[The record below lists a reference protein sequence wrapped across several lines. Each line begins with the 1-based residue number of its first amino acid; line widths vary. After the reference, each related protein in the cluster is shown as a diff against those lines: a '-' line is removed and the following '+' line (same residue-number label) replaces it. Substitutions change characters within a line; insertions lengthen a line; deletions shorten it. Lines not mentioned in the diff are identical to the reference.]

1 MIENK
6 GANAVEGTSQA
17 RSLVGRVR
25 RAAMIQQKYMHA
37 LGALIC
43 ALVLAFGVFV
53 ATGCSSV
60 LSPESDNDAVHL
72 IIKVPDTKHTAA
84 SDGTITSIDQV
95 IQRMVDA
102 YAEDHPEKNVTIEV
116 QTFEQDGYESN
127 IVECYGTDEA
137 ADILYADYF
146 NMTTFIHD
154 GRVVPLDDIIT
165 DEIRD
170 DIYDY
175 IWDESTFDGR
185 VYAMPYLTRQNV
197 LAYNKDLFYQ
207 AGLEDFVSI
216 NEIQSWS
223 HEEWDYVL
231 DTLAQNLPEGTY
243 PMMMYAKSDQGD
255 THIMA
260 LLGSRGSTLY
270 DESGH
275 MILSE
280 PEGVAGL
287 EEICQG
293 VDRGWFPPHA
303 QNLDINDCSSLFK
316 QGQLAIYFLN
326 NVSYAR
332 YGSSV
337 GLVNFP
343 GTDGG
348 IATTFTSGFEVFDND
363 DPNRVAAAKDFLSYV
378 YSNQDLLAYAA
389 GALPASQSVAQ
400 EYRYEIQG
408 FDLFEDNYTNVI
420 NIFGDN
426 PDVRGVREHFH
437 VVIADLLAGR
447 ITAEEAAQTLDETC
461 NAVIDEGYATSQL
474 HK

>member
-1 MIENK
+1 MGGTQQNRRK
-6 GANAVEGTSQA
+6 GRAKSQGAWFSGIRMRVVCVALSVVLVVSGTCLFA
-17 RSLVGRVR
+17 
-25 RAAMIQQKYMHA
+25 
-37 LGALIC
+37 
-43 ALVLAFGVFV
+43 
-53 ATGCSSV
+53 GCSQSA
-60 LSPESDNDAVHL
+60 SPAQKDNETHL
-72 IIKVPDTKHTAA
+72 IIKVPDTKHTAIC
-84 SDGTITSIDQV
+84 DGTITTIDQV
-95 IQRMVDA
+95 IQRMADA
-102 YAEDHPEKNVTIEV
+102 YMQDHPEKNVTIEV
-116 QTFEQDGYESN
+116 KTFEQDGYEAN
-127 IVECYGTDEA
+127 IVECYDTDDA

-165 DEIRD
+165 ADIRED
-170 DIYDY
+170 VYDY

-185 VYAMPYLTRQNV
+185 TYAMPYLTRQNV
-197 LAYNKDLFYQ
+197 LAYNKDLFNQ
-207 AGLEDFVSI
+207 VGLEDFVAI
-216 NEIQSWS
+216 DEIQSWT

-243 PMMMYAKSDQGD
+243 PMMMYANSDQGD

-280 PEGVAGL
+280 SEGVAGL
-287 EEICQG
+287 EEIRQG
-293 VDRGWFPPHA
+293 VERGWYPPHA

-326 NVSYAR
+326 NVSYER

-348 IATTFTSGFEVFDND
+348 IATTFTSGFEVFDNGD
-363 DPNRVAAAKDFLSYV
+363 ADRVVAAKDFLSYV
-378 YSNQDLLAYAA
+378 YSNPDLLAYAA

-400 EYRYEIQG
+400 EYRYEIKG
-408 FDLFEDNYTNVI
+408 FDMFEDNYVNVV
-420 NIFGDN
+420 NVFGDN
-426 PDVRGVREHFH
+426 PDVRGIREHFH
-437 VVIADLLAGR
+437 VVIADLLAGKL
-447 ITAEEAAQTLDETC
+447 TAEEAAQTLDETC

-474 HK
+474 HE